1 MQSLIV
7 YFGKMGFHEK
17 ELEPFLNKLKTR
29 QFKANE
35 TIIAHGQIEN
45 YLSFVAEGIVR
56 YYVVSKDKEIT
67 IDFAFKNSFYCA
79 YDSFYSRTKTEI
91 YIEALTD
98 CQLYSIAYQD
108 LQHLYNTCEIT
119 KKLGRLATEYL
130 LSKKVKREINLLTKT
145 PQERYEELLYE
156 QPKYILQIP
165 LKFIASYLG
174 IVPETLSRIR
184 KRIT

>member
-1 MQSLIV
+1 MHSLIV

-17 ELEPFLNKLKTR
+17 ELDPFLSKLKTR
-29 QFKANE
+29 QFKSNE
-35 TIIAHGQIEN
+35 TIISNGQVEN
-45 YLSFVAEGIVR
+45 YLSFIDQGIVR
-56 YYVVSKDKEIT
+56 YYVVANDKEIT

-130 LSKKVKREINLLTKT
+130 LAKKVKREINLLTKT
-145 PQERYEELLYE
+145 PQERYEELLHE